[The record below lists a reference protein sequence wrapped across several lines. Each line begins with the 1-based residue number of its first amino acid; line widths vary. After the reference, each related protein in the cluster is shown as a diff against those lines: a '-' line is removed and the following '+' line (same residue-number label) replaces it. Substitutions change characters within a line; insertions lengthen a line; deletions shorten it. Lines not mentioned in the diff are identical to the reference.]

1 MRKRHYGWA
10 IFGLTFAN
18 LTVEGGAKSIVPVL
32 FVALRDS
39 FGRSATVTAALF
51 SAAGLV
57 GALGAPL
64 VGRLLDR
71 MGPRYLFPL
80 GGLLI
85 LFGWLS
91 SSFATDPWQLFIS
104 YSLIAALGENA
115 ISSFTAT
122 TTLAPWFPRTRGR
135 VLGLADAG
143 NPLGQGIFVPLAQV
157 LVATLGWRA
166 AFRIFA
172 VCFFLMVAPANLLFQ
187 RRPPAGPAAATTTAE
202 GASAALAKT
211 EFREGELGATP
222 AGYAVAKPPRLT
234 PLVRRPTV
242 WFLVAARLA
251 ASIGHHLTTVHLVAF
266 FIAAGYNPLVAASAI
281 GGAGLFNI
289 LGRPISG
296 ALSDYLGRE
305 VVYTVGLGMQ
315 ITSILIVL
323 ILGNGHSLWPLI
335 LFVALSGLSDGIA
348 GLVVGAKAADLFPAA
363 TLGSVMGLVQM
374 GRGVG
379 MMVGPMIGGVL
390 FDLQGDYTVAFS
402 LVVGLAVLAIGCMW
416 AARWTSGNPSP
427 LTTSP

>member
-18 LTVEGGAKSIVPVL
+18 LTAEGGAKGVVPVL
-32 FVALRDS
+32 FVALREG
-39 FGRSATVTAALF
+39 FGLSATATAAVF

-85 LFGWLS
+85 LVGWFFS
-91 SSFATDPWQLFIS
+91 SLVADPWQLFIF
-104 YSLIAALGENA
+104 YSLIAALGENT

-122 TTLAPWFPRTRGR
+122 ATLAPWFPRTRGR

-143 NPLGQGIFVPLAQV
+143 NPLGQAIFVPLAQV
-157 LVATLGWRA
+157 LVATLGWRPT
-166 AFRIFA
+166 FRIFA
-172 VCFFLMVAPANLLFQ
+172 ICFFLMVAPANFLFQ
-187 RRPPAGPAAATTTAE
+187 RRPPANPGTAITTAE
-202 GASAALAKT
+202 GASSNEAMT
-211 EFREGELGATP
+211 EFREGEQGATTD
-222 AGYAVAKPPRLT
+222 GYAATRMPPLM
-234 PLVRRPTV
+234 PLLRRPAV
-242 WFLVAARLA
+242 WSLVAARLA
-251 ASIGHHLTTVHLVAF
+251 AATGHHLITVHLVAF
-266 FIAAGYNPLVAASAI
+266 FITAGYSPLVAASAI

-296 ALSDYLGRE
+296 AISDYLGRE

-315 ITSILIVL
+315 ITAILIVL
-323 ILGNGHSLWPLI
+323 ILGNGQSLWPLI

-348 GLVVGAKAADLFPAA
+348 GLIVGAKAADLFPPA

-379 MMVGPMIGGVL
+379 IMVGPIIGGIL
-390 FDLQGDYTVAFS
+390 FDLHGDYMIAFS
-402 LVVGLAVLAIGCMW
+402 LAMGLAALAIGCMW
-416 AARWTSGNPSP
+416 TANWKAGNPSP
-427 LTTSP
+427 PTSSP